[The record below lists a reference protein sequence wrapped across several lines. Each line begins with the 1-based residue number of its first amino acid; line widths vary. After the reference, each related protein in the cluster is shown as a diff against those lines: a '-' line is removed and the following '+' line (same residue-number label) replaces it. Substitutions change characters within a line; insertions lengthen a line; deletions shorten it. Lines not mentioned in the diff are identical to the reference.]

1 MNIWIKKFFLKKKSL
16 MNQKNLGLKKYPQS
30 FDKIAL
36 FCKSKKMPDA
46 NLISKLE
53 SAFGN
58 QVQILIFVFLDKNQD
73 DNVICINYKNF
84 DWFGNLK
91 SISVKDE
98 LKALDMVID
107 MTQQYS
113 TVKNYALSLASQA
126 YKIALGHYAENVYH
140 LSFDFK
146 KDNQELFA
154 DEIIKYH
161 SILSH
166 AKS

>member
-1 MNIWIKKFFLKKKSL
+1 MNKRVKKFFLKKKNL
-16 MNQKNLGLKKYPQS
+16 INQKSLGLKKYPES
-30 FDKIAL
+30 FEKIAL
-36 FCKSKKMPDA
+36 FCKSKKIPDA

-53 SAFGN
+53 TAFGN
-58 QVQILIFVFLDKNQD
+58 QVQILIFVFLEKNKD
-73 DNVICINYKNF
+73 NNVICLNYKNF

-91 SISVKDE
+91 STPIKDE

-113 TVKNYALSLASQA
+113 AIKDYALGLANQA
-126 YKIALGHYAENVYH
+126 YKIALGHYAQNVYH